1 MTMTSHTDPFGG
13 VMSLRDAVNQLLA
26 ESFVAPFNALR
37 PTSMIPVDVF
47 ETADTFVVKAF
58 IAGLT
63 PDQVNVS
70 IEQNTVTIQGEP
82 QLNEPDGF
90 RTIWA
95 ETSFGPFTRSFT
107 VPLPVDANKV
117 QAELENGVL
126 TLTLPKAES
135 VKPRKI
141 QIKASQGEA

>member
-1 MTMTSHTDPFGG
+1 MTRHTDPFGN
-13 VMSLRDAVNQLLA
+13 VMSLRDAVNQLLE

-70 IEQNTVTIQGEP
+70 IEQNIVTIHGEP
-82 QLNEPDGF
+82 QWNEPDGL
-90 RTIWA
+90 RTIWS
-95 ETSFGPFTRSFT
+95 ETSSGPFTRSFT
-107 VPLPVDANKV
+107 LPLPVDANKV

-141 QIKASQGEA
+141 QIKTVQDEA

>member
-1 MTMTSHTDPFGG
+1 MTMTTHTDPFGT
-13 VMSLRDAVNQLLA
+13 VMSLRDAVNQILE

-47 ETADTFVVKAF
+47 ETADTFVMKAF
-58 IAGLT
+58 VAGLT
-63 PDQVNVS
+63 PDQVNIS
-70 IEQNTVTIQGEP
+70 IEQNTVTIHGEP
-82 QLNEPDGF
+82 QLNEMDGF
-90 RTIWA
+90 QTIWS

-107 VPLPVDANKV
+107 IPLPVDANKV
-117 QAELENGVL
+117 QAKLENGVL

-141 QIKASQGEA
+141 QIDAVQDKA

>member
-1 MTMTSHTDPFGG
+1 MTMTRQADPFGS
-13 VMSLRDAVNQLLA
+13 VMSLRDAVNQLLE
-26 ESFVAPFNALR
+26 ESFVAPFNTLR

-58 IAGLT
+58 IAGLK

-70 IEQNTVTIQGEP
+70 IEQNTVTIHGEP
-82 QLNEPDGF
+82 QWNEQEGF
-90 RTIWA
+90 RTIWS

-107 VPLPVDANKV
+107 IPLPVDANKV

-141 QIKASQGEA
+141 QIKAIQDKA